1 MVHLCVCVCVRV
13 HVCVMGDENTCVL
26 LHWMDGAVT
35 PRNPQIHVDRE
46 LWQSLQ
52 CLGKPGR
59 QAGRPVCGRQRLSSQ
74 KVLVAP
80 SSSLGCYEGAKRLGG
95 PR

>member
-35 PRNPQIHVDRE
+35 PRNPQIRVDRE

-52 CLGKPGR
+52 CLGKHGR
-59 QAGRPVCGRQRLSSQ
+59 QAGRPVCGRQRSQ